1 MAQHSCER
9 RLRMITLRRIR
20 ALERR
25 MRKFFNTGT
34 SKISISLWWYKSRG
48 GKTKAYQ
55 RVDYW
60 DGKKHSPDFGSLIEL
75 EKWFSKQVS
84 MRAAKLRKE
93 G

>member
-1 MAQHSCER
+1 MT
-9 RLRMITLRRIR
+9 TLSRIR

-34 SKISISLWWYKSRG
+34 SRIAIDLWWYESRG

-60 DGKKHSPDFGSLIEL
+60 DGEKHSPNFGSVIEL
-75 EKWFSKQVS
+75 EKWFA
-84 MRAAKLRKE
+84 AAKLRKE
-93 G
+93 VQNGNGSNSDQHRS